1 MLQTLQSHTEY
12 VLAALLGWVILY
24 LVYKVAW
31 RRDFGMPVER
41 RITVRRLVV
50 ERNQVAYVPL
60 WWSDLQI
67 QRAID
72 RHFRQTL
79 QRGFERGGL
88 PGR

>member
-1 MLQTLQSHTEY
+1 MLQALQNHTALL
-12 VLAALLGWVILY
+12 VVALLGWIVLY

-41 RITVRRLVV
+41 RLTVRRLVV

-72 RHFRQTL
+72 RHFRESM
-79 QRGFERGGL
+79 QRGFEKGL
-88 PGR
+88 PVR

>member
-1 MLQTLQSHTEY
+1 MVQALQSHTAY
-12 VLAALLGWVILY
+12 VLAALLGWVVLY
-24 LVYKVAW
+24 LVYKVGW

-41 RITVRRLVV
+41 RLTVRRLVV

-72 RHFRQTL
+72 RHFRQSL
-79 QRGFERGGL
+79 QRGFGG
-88 PGR
+88 R

>member
-1 MLQTLQSHTEY
+1 VLQALQNHTALLV
-12 VLAALLGWVILY
+12 VLLLGWVLLY

-41 RITVRRLVV
+41 RLTVRRLVV

-72 RHFRQTL
+72 RHYRDSM
-79 QRGFERGGL
+79 QRGFDKGGL
-88 PGR
+88 SAR

>member
-1 MLQTLQSHTEY
+1 VLQTLQSHTEY
-12 VLAALLGWVILY
+12 VLAALL
-24 LVYKVAW
+24 AW

>member
-1 MLQTLQSHTEY
+1 MLQALQNHTAY
-12 VLAALLGWVILY
+12 LVAALLGWVLLY
-24 LVYKVAW
+24 LLYKVAW

-41 RITVRRLVV
+41 RLTVRRLVV

-72 RHFRQTL
+72 RHFRQSL
-79 QRGFERGGL
+79 ESGFGSRA